1 MPEEACVEANTLP
14 RAVSG
19 QRSLTLA
26 SYEMNISMMFDM
38 SKNEGEM

>member
-19 QRSLTLA
+19 QRALTLA
-26 SYEMNISMMFDM
+26 SYEMNISMLFDM